1 MVCVS
6 WLSSFHTRDPLGIL
20 AALTWRSLVETQN
33 WWMYHFMFCA
43 MAGQCAGSLG
53 RFGKGR
59 RATTASKRTYVV
71 LAVIAIA
78 WTRSNNRL
86 PAMSFALPTLPAE
99 DGWLRLLQC
108 IGIVAGAALL
118 IWCVISW
125 LVGVIAKRAYFK
137 LKEGN
142 AFDMDAYVGDPNP
155 SGKSCAKI
163 MLGTRMNVGFRAPSK
178 EALALGHNPSP
189 FVKGLHVMTRLG
201 QGDAAPF
208 QKQASKELPIVVGTI
223 RMGFGHHRIAY
234 AAASWGIAS
243 GSQTYFHDFLNI
255 DSQEAQLIRDTDKLY
270 SKASRM
276 ASEMGGTVERMWG
289 AMTKSGDENMLRA
302 TYQMAEHLKPLLL
315 GLDRD
320 TPIIATHSLVGLTA
334 VACGFK
340 RVINLVIDNHAQWFC
355 IVPGALNLVQGPSNY
370 HNFLKMGVK
379 PHELQLAGHWIP
391 KDLVD
396 NVESD
401 CAMRKD
407 RLKAKAPCRLL
418 IPVGGAGAQR
428 KFVTSFV
435 TALGPKV
442 KAGKVQLFLN
452 AADHAHMK
460 DAFLDCLQKM
470 GLEHASVDSLEGV
483 RSFCDNLR
491 NGGVPDKSVTLFAY
505 DSYFPAVATTDLLCR
520 VSDVLCSKPSE
531 LAFYPVPKLN
541 IRRVGDHEA
550 YSALRSSELGDGSLE
565 VRELAE
571 ALRYVDLVEQTQL
584 LAELNDCIVRN
595 ASIGVY
601 NGCKTAV
608 EIARGS

>member
-1 MVCVS
+1 M
-6 WLSSFHTRDPLGIL
+6 P
-20 AALTWRSLVETQN
+20 
-33 WWMYHFMFCA
+33 
-43 MAGQCAGSLG
+43 
-53 RFGKGR
+53 K
-59 RATTASKRTYVV
+59 
-71 LAVIAIA
+71 
-78 WTRSNNRL
+78 
-86 PAMSFALPTLPAE
+86 LPAE
-99 DGWLRLLQC
+99 DGWLWILEC
-108 IGIVAGAALL
+108 VGIFAGAVLAL
-118 IWCVISW
+118 WWVVSW
-125 LVGVIAKRAYFK
+125 LVGVLAKRAYSK
-137 LKEGN
+137 LKAN
-142 AFDMDAYVGDPNP
+142 NTFDMDAYVGDPNP
-155 SGKSCAKI
+155 SGRSCAKI
-163 MLGTRMNVGFRAPSK
+163 MLGTRMNVGFRAPSE
-178 EALALGHNPSP
+178 EAVALGHLPSP
-189 FVKGLHVMTRLG
+189 FVNGLHVMMRLG
-201 QGDAAPF
+201 QGDADATPF
-208 QKQASKELPIVVGTI
+208 GKQDSKQLPIIVGTI

-243 GSQTYFHDFLNI
+243 GHQTYFHDFLNI
-255 DSQEAQLIRDTDKLY
+255 ESPEAQLIRDTDKLY

-315 GLDRD
+315 GVDRN

-370 HNFLKMGVK
+370 HNFLKMGVR
-379 PHELQLAGHWIP
+379 PQELQLAGHWIP

-401 CAMRKD
+401 CAKRKD
-407 RLKAKAPCRLL
+407 RLKKKAPCRLL

-452 AADHAHMK
+452 AADHKHMK
-460 DAFLDCLQKM
+460 EAFLDCLQKM
-470 GLEHASVDSLEGV
+470 GLDYTTVDSLDGV
-483 RSFCDNLR
+483 HSFCEKLQK
-491 NGGVPDKSVTLFAY
+491 GGSPDTSVTLFAY
-505 DSYFPAVATTDLLCR
+505 DSYFPAVATTDLVCR

-571 ALRYVDLVEQTQL
+571 ALRYVDLFEQTEL
-584 LAELNDCIVRN
+584 LAELNNCIVRN

-601 NGCKTAV
+601 NGCKRAV